1 MSLLVK
7 NNLLDIF
14 ESSSTIKYLNKDE
27 LNRLILAY
35 QRWFEEPQPKG
46 RRKARARH
54 WVIFLFLRYTGAR
67 VSEVLAID
75 DVRDIDFREGFV
87 RVSTLKRHSKKKQGL
102 SRQIPIPPLL
112 LGEYGRAVAEFSEL
126 RGTFFKVSRVT
137 VFNHFRARAEE
148 AGLLPELRHPHVL
161 RHTRAIEL
169 LRGGVPVT
177 VVQDL
182 LGHAALNTTAM
193 YLKFSGVEVKQI
205 LKDRGFL

>member
-1 MSLLVK
+1 MLVPK
-7 NNLLDIF
+7 NNSLAVF
-14 ESSSTIKYLNKDE
+14 ETSSSIRYLTEDE

-35 QRWFEEPQPKG
+35 QRWFEEPKPGG
-46 RRKARARH
+46 RREARARH

-67 VSEVLAID
+67 VSEILAVD
-75 DVRDIDFREGFV
+75 DIRDIDFREGLV
-87 RVSTLKRHSKKKQGL
+87 RVPTLKRHSKKKHGL
-102 SRQIPIPPLL
+102 SRQVPIPPAL
-112 LGEYGRAVAEFSEL
+112 LGEYGRVVAEFPTL
-126 RGTFFKVSRVT
+126 RGKLFKVSRVA
-137 VFNHFRARAEE
+137 VFNHFKERAKE

-193 YLKFSGVEVKQI
+193 YLRFSGVEVKQI
-205 LKDRGFL
+205 LKDRGFLS